1 MKKVLTGID
10 IGSDLIKI
18 VVTEVYENHFYTL
31 AATNVH
37 TSGVKKGL
45 ITDSLAVIDSLKE
58 GLKEIKEMLGIQ
70 ITKAI
75 ITIPS
80 NDRELSITSGEAEI
94 MGEEQTVTATDILA
108 CLQDATTHKVSDD
121 RELVTVIPIAFHID
135 GAKDGVKNPIGMT
148 GSMLSAK
155 VVIGTVPRE
164 THYADHE
171 HHETSRN
178 RSRRL
183 RFLEKLATTMRLEPK
198 NWIRK

>member
-1 MKKVLTGID
+1 
-10 IGSDLIKI
+10 
-18 VVTEVYENHFYTL
+18 
-31 AATNVH
+31 
-37 TSGVKKGL
+37 
-45 ITDSLAVIDSLKE
+45 
-58 GLKEIKEMLGIQ
+58 MLGIQ

-135 GAKDGVKNPIGMT
+135 DAKDGVKNPIGMT
-148 GSMLSAK
+148 GSMLKCQSRNWN
-155 VVIGTVPRE
+155 GTKRK
-164 THYADHE
+164 HYADHE

-183 RFLEKLATTMRLEPK
+183 RLWKKLVTTMRLEPK
-198 NWIRK
+198 NWIPK